1 MRVEKAGLIKGLL
14 PELRSGGVVSLQ
26 YADDTILFSNPDEF
40 YLRNLKSCLIW
51 FENLSGMRI
60 NYHKSELISL
70 NMQEEQVHRA
80 AHIFSYPVGSLP
92 LKYLG
97 IPLHYDKLIR
107 EDIQPLVDKIL
118 KRVASWRGKLLS
130 HAARLTLVKSCLT
143 SIPVY
148 LLFFIKF
155 PKWAIKLS
163 NSHLANCL
171 WNDSEDNHKYHLAN
185 WDCASMLKE
194 FGGLGV
200 PNIRDLN
207 ICLLG
212 SWIKRYQVGEG
223 KLWKEILDHKYNTE
237 KPNIF
242 CTKDTNCSI
251 F

>member
-97 IPLHYDKLIR
+97 MPLHYDKLKR
-107 EDIQPLVDKIL
+107 GDIQPLVDKIL
-118 KRVASWRGKLLS
+118 KRVAS
-130 HAARLTLVKSCLT
+130 
-143 SIPVY
+143 
-148 LLFFIKF
+148 
-155 PKWAIKLS
+155 
-163 NSHLANCL
+163 
-171 WNDSEDNHKYHLAN
+171 
-185 WDCASMLKE
+185 
-194 FGGLGV
+194 
-200 PNIRDLN
+200 
-207 ICLLG
+207 
-212 SWIKRYQVGEG
+212 
-223 KLWKEILDHKYNTE
+223 
-237 KPNIF
+237 
-242 CTKDTNCSI
+242 
-251 F
+251 